1 MLHRIDSMHE
11 WLKRF
16 WNRKMKSDSPVLR
29 QLSTTCF
36 VLAGFSLTSL
46 ALFLTFYRWQLQEA
60 GNKISV
66 LLICATLLL
75 VAGEFSREATRVCEY
90 VLAELLYLGSIVGLL
105 CVFLAFVTTL
115 PGIHPL
121 AIAVIA
127 SGIVLF
133 FAKTLWDIWIFY
145 KTNP

>member
-1 MLHRIDSMHE
+1 MLRRIESVHE

-16 WNRKMKSDSPVLR
+16 WNRKMKADSPVLQ

-46 ALFLTFYRWQLQEA
+46 ALLVTFYRWDLSDA
-60 GNKISV
+60 GNMIST
-66 LLICATLLL
+66 LLVCATFLL
-75 VAGEFSREATRVCEY
+75 VAGEFSREATRVWEY
-90 VLAELLYLGSIVGLL
+90 VLSELLYLGSIVGLL
-105 CVFLAFVTTL
+105 CVFLTFVTTL

-121 AIAVIA
+121 AIAIIVL
-127 SGIVLF
+127 GIVTF